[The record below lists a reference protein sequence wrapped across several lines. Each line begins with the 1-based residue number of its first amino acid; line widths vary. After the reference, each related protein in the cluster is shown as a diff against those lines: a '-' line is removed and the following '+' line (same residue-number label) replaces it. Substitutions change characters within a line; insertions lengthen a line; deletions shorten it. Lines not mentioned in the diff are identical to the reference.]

1 MRFSSVGGINI
12 AFRNTFFEYADLIIL
27 STSRVDEGRPIFE
40 DASSPLRTPDVRI
53 SRIRR
58 SHVLFMKGIRG
69 QRLRLS
75 WITPNLW

>member
-1 MRFSSVGGINI
+1 MDMV
-12 AFRNTFFEYADLIIL
+12 DLDVQFDNL
-27 STSRVDEGRPIFE
+27 RSLLLSRVDEGRPIFE

>member
-1 MRFSSVGGINI
+1 MIVFHESCATDLDPASGKPI
-12 AFRNTFFEYADLIIL
+12 A
-27 STSRVDEGRPIFE
+27 SRVDEGRPIFE